1 MVPTT
6 QVKVLQICFFPFV
19 LTSRKGGGAP
29 KRLKTY
35 DQHMQKSSTPTILQ
49 QTAKKYTRFNRII
62 YLQHFA
68 ILLWGCL
75 LDEEPKNW
83 PSKNWH
89 TYYIAPHSSR
99 TLRQLGISD
108 EKFLPGDAKIYWTP
122 SLLIWQEISYSVATK
137 CDVQCSS
144 NVAGMVIFSQRR

>member
-6 QVKVLQICFFPFV
+6 QVKVLQICFFFLLFWPQE
-19 LTSRKGGGAP
+19 RGGRS
-29 KRLKTY
+29 KKTQNLWSY
-35 DQHMQKSSTPTILQ
+35 MQKSSTPTILQ

-89 TYYIAPHSSR
+89 KYYIAPHSSR